1 MDSFKV
7 TANILQSFAT
17 ALGNLAVL
25 NISTTYFPIERIT
38 KDLDS
43 PSQCTAGVFFGMPGI
58 NAHARTE
65 GEKRWKTI
73 NCSAPSITNNH
84 AKVFAYHRH
93 QRKEGK
99 YKLHGIREKK
109 REKKAPWQVA
119 REPATN
125 QPLRKIA
132 AWINASIDQELV
144 EELMDVKAREV
155 ISLSGSTIALAF
167 FQKLI
172 MTKSLSTIAP
182 VIAILKLFQPCNIQ
196 LFMHPQVFLKYRQ
209 KHPAQQSQALNQS

>member
-43 PSQCTAGVFFGMPGI
+43 PSQCTAGVFFGMPSI

-84 AKVFAYHRH
+84 AKFFAYHWH

-109 REKKAPWQVA
+109 GKKKPHGRQPENPQQISHLEKQ
-119 REPATN
+119 
-125 QPLRKIA
+125 QLG
-132 AWINASIDQELV
+132 
-144 EELMDVKAREV
+144 LM
-155 ISLSGSTIALAF
+155 L
-167 FQKLI
+167 QLI
-172 MTKSLSTIAP
+172 
-182 VIAILKLFQPCNIQ
+182 
-196 LFMHPQVFLKYRQ
+196 R
-209 KHPAQQSQALNQS
+209 SQWRN